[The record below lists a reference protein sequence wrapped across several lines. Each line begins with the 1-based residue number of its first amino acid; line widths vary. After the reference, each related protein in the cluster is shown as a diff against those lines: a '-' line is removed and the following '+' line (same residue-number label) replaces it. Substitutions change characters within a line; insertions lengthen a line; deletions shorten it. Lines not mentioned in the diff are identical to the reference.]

1 MDLLKRDTVSPQEC
15 EDYKRVLDDFK
26 MMQDNLYDCIASIQE
41 EEFSFNEHNPKNQEV
56 QIRVSNHLQ
65 AETGHRFKR
74 AKEKENQNR
83 TNKAKRS
90 VNSQK
95 R

>member
-41 EEFSFNEHNPKNQEV
+41 EEFSFNEHNPKNQDV
-56 QIRVSNHLQ
+56 
-65 AETGHRFKR
+65 
-74 AKEKENQNR
+74 
-83 TNKAKRS
+83 
-90 VNSQK
+90 
-95 R
+95 